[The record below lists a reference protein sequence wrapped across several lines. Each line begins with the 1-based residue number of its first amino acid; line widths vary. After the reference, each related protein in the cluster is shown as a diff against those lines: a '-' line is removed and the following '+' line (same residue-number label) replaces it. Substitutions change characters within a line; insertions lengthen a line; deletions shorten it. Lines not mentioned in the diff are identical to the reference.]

1 MQRKRKIKALHLCE
15 ISCVDRPAH
24 ELALATLVKSAK
36 PLEYEPEPHVKIGEN
51 AMEIEALNAKI
62 SKLTADL
69 ATANGE
75 IAGFVKVLALSAES
89 RTAYDSLDIAD
100 KSTYLDGSEAI
111 RKSLSDV
118 VANRNPIVY
127 TAEDGTVYRKSD
139 DTRLVTFAKKA
150 DEATI
155 AQKAAEKA
163 LEDKRLTDEAKK
175 ISFIP
180 GTDEARIKLVKAVES
195 LGEEGKAILGH
206 LVQMSETASEDFEF
220 IGKANEP
227 ATATDKD
234 SAEVQ
239 LDTLTK
245 ALVEKTGETYAK
257 SYAKVLDTEAGRALF
272 RKLC

>member
-36 PLEYEPEPHVKIGEN
+36 PLEYEPEPLGNIGEDT
-51 AMEIEALNAKI
+51 MDTKALEMQI

-69 ATANGE
+69 ITANGE
-75 IAGFVKVLALSAES
+75 IAGFIKVMALSAES
-89 RTAYDSLDIAD
+89 RAAYDSLDIAD
-100 KSTYLDGSEAI
+100 KTAYLDGSEAI
-111 RKSLSDV
+111 RKSLSDAI
-118 VANRNPIVY
+118 ANRNPIVY
-127 TAEDGTVYRKSD
+127 MAEDGTVYHKSD

-150 DEATI
+150 DEAMV

-163 LEDKRLTDEAKK
+163 LEDKRLFEEAKK

-180 GTDEARIKLVKAVES
+180 GTDESRVKLVRAVES

-206 LVQMSETASEDFEF
+206 LVKMSEIASDDFEF

-227 ATATDKD
+227 LTITDKE